1 MKQCILLLS
10 AGSSIHTIRWANAFV
25 ERGRTVHLVTQHEP
39 IHGLSAAV
47 HVWRLPHHKGLGYLL
62 NGGRLRRLI
71 ARIRPDVV
79 NAHYATGYGTLA
91 RAVGAV
97 PLVLNVWGS
106 DVFDFPAMSAVH
118 RAMVQR
124 NLRRADAVVSTSEV
138 MARRT
143 RELCP
148 GLRSL
153 TVIPF
158 GVETDRFSPRVS
170 TVEPGTEVVIGTVK
184 TLAPKYGIDTL
195 IDAFARTLAR
205 THSPINLRLRLVG
218 GGGERPR
225 LEAMAQRLGIQDRV
239 AFVGAVDHAR
249 VPDELRKLDI
259 YAALSREDS
268 ESFGVAVIEAS
279 ACGLPVVVTNVGG
292 LPEVVETGYT
302 GFVVP
307 KEDPAAAADRMVEL
321 VNDAA
326 LRQRMGAEGRHF
338 VQQRYEWAGCVDR
351 MLSVI
356 DGTTLTD

>member
-10 AGSSIHTIRWANAFV
+10 AANSVHTVRWANAFV
-25 ERGRTVHLVTQHEP
+25 ERGRTVHLVTQHAP
-39 IHGLSAAV
+39 IQGLSPSV
-47 HVWRLPHHKGLGYLL
+47 HVWRLPHRNGLGYLL
-62 NGGRLRRLI
+62 NGGRLGRLI

-91 RAVGAV
+91 RSVGRV

-106 DVFDFPAMSAVH
+106 DVFDFPAMSWAH
-118 RAMVQR
+118 RALVQR

-143 RELCP
+143 REICT

-170 TVEPGTEVVIGTVK
+170 PVDTSREVVIGTVK
-184 TLAPKYGIDTL
+184 TLASKYGIDTL
-195 IDAFARTLAR
+195 IEAFARTLAA
-205 THSPINLRLRLVG
+205 TPANITLRLRLVG
-218 GGGERPR
+218 GGGERLR
-225 LEAMAQRLGIQDRV
+225 LEAMVQGLGIKDQV
-239 AFVGAVDHAR
+239 EFVGAVDHAR

-279 ACGLPVVVTNVGG
+279 ACALPVVVTNAGG
-292 LPEVVETGYT
+292 LPEVVQAGHT

-307 KEDPAAAADRMVEL
+307 KEDPVSAADRLLEL

-326 LRQRMGAEGRHF
+326 LRHRLGAEGRLF
-338 VQQRYEWAGCVDR
+338 VQQRYEWSGCVDR
-351 MLSVI
+351 MLALI
-356 DGTTLTD
+356 DGTTLAD